1 MIRKIKLMSLTAST
15 VVIASAVLAS
25 SAEQMSM
32 PMGDSIK
39 TAKAVTTTAPID
51 TAKLIPQT
59 SCPIYGEAINK
70 KLFVDYK
77 GKRIYVC
84 CAACIAEVKKD
95 PEKSILRLKSLG
107 QSVETLASVKT
118 SKTVQKTPAASSDT
132 FMKGM
137 DMSKDPSMKGMD
149 HSKM

>member
-1 MIRKIKLMSLTAST
+1 MKRSISLMSLTASA
-15 VVIASAVLAS
+15 VVLTSAVFAF

-32 PMGDSIK
+32 PMPDS
-39 TAKAVTTTAPID
+39 AKATTAVTTTTPVD
-51 TAKLIPQT
+51 TAKLTPQT
-59 SCPIYGEAINK
+59 SCPIYGEPINK

-95 PEKSILRLKSLG
+95 PEKAILKLKSLG
-107 QSVETLASVKT
+107 QGVEMLAPVKT
-118 SKTVQKTPAASSDT
+118 SKPVKKTPAASSDT
-132 FMKGM
+132 SMKGM
-137 DMSKDPSMKGMD
+137 DMSKDPSMKDLD